1 MPCPSY
7 LIQSV
12 RPACSWTDAVPT
24 RAATIV
30 STSEKFQ
37 QLDIVAE
44 NILDITR
51 LQVFEPMPSAI
62 PPTPSLTA
70 PPAAPIQA
78 PAAFHDPAIVS
89 MTRKPTIHSG
99 RAHGAHPSETTRTP
113 VIASLVDRMVYSSP
127 GETDTTETTTAHAH
141 LPRISHLTLQTSSNA
156 TIAAA
161 AAKPSGAVEDSNQDS
176 LQDLT
181 PTATLAPSG
190 PGPRERKRGKR
201 NRRQPDA
208 QNTGQAPSTSSAR
221 PTNQTK
227 GWRQTPI
234 LQSTK
239 SFQPFASLRS
249 QKRRVDP
256 GADSGWASED
266 VTDVQEAGDFDFEGS
281 LAKFD
286 KRTIF
291 NEMREQDRI
300 DDADRLVSHNRLPRP
315 KPGTAGGKNLHY
327 TENVLDAPPSA
338 PKITKET
345 PGDFWRSEADDD
357 LVNPAGETPSGREG
371 SGRSSRLR
379 GESRMSTTRRSRSRK
394 TSASAAIA
402 GPSRV
407 NSGVGE
413 MNIALCRRGISL
425 ICVTAIAGF
434 LGTPGTVYVGVEP
447 PYRYRDTSADAC
459 GRKRC
464 Q

>member
-1 MPCPSY
+1 MLSQ
-7 LIQSV
+7 I
-12 RPACSWTDAVPT
+12 
-24 RAATIV
+24 
-30 STSEKFQ
+30 
-37 QLDIVAE
+37 
-44 NILDITR
+44 
-51 LQVFEPMPSAI
+51 
-62 PPTPSLTA
+62 
-70 PPAAPIQA
+70 PPAASPTAPLAARGQA
-78 PAAFHDPAIVS
+78 QAAFHDPAIVS

-99 RAHGAHPSETTRTP
+99 RPHGAHPSETTRTP
-113 VIASLVDRMVYSSP
+113 IIASLADTLVHSSP
-127 GETDTTETTTAHAH
+127 GGTDRTETTTAH
-141 LPRISHLTLQTSSNA
+141 LPRISHLTLQTPSNS

-161 AAKPSGAVEDSNQDS
+161 AAKASGAGEDGPQDG

-181 PTATLAPSG
+181 PTATLARSG
-190 PGPRERKRGKR
+190 HAPRDRKRGKR
-201 NRRQPDA
+201 NRRQQDA
-208 QNTGQAPSTSSAR
+208 QNTDQVPSTSSAR
-221 PTNQTK
+221 PTNQAT

-249 QKRRVDP
+249 QKRHADP

-291 NEMREQDRI
+291 NEMREQDRV

-327 TENVLDAPPSA
+327 TENVLDAPPPG

-345 PGDFWRSEADDD
+345 PVDFWRSEADDD
-357 LVNPAGETPSGREG
+357 LVNAGGETLSGREG

-394 TSASAAIA
+394 TSASAIIA

-407 NSGVGE
+407 NSGVSE
-413 MNIALCRRGISL
+413 QTSPMLSRHIADLCESHHRLPWRSRGCIRWRR
-425 ICVTAIAGF
+425 TAVSI
-434 LGTPGTVYVGVEP
+434 
-447 PYRYRDTSADAC
+447 R
-459 GRKRC
+459 
-464 Q
+464 